1 MAYNVNITLSF
12 DTLSYLQTVSK
23 ASVSKAIRV
32 SVMAWDMDIKAM
44 QIGRETLGTS
54 CVLDEAAI
62 GRVRLVV
69 DALGVTEGKALRL
82 ILERVE
88 HTSYKVG
95 VWRKDYD
102 QGVTTKG

>member
-1 MAYNVNITLSF
+1 MPYNIGITLSF

-44 QIGRETLGTS
+44 QIGRNTMSTS
-54 CVLDEAAI
+54 CVLGDAAI

-69 DALGVTEGKALRL
+69 EALGVTEGKALRM

-88 HTSYKVG
+88 RTAYKGG
-95 VWRKDYD
+95 V
-102 QGVTTKG
+102 